1 MDPIEAKPPERIISL
16 SCVVNVCDSYM
27 VGDSYLDMSGLFGV
41 IQNVDKKKKTIVVN
55 TMPTI
60 DEYRDILEERTNC
73 LNSTLNTNIKFIN
86 VGLLCKLMV
95 DKINKI
101 EAERKVMHKEK
112 WKVYNMFQKREEKL
126 IQQMKEIE
134 KLEEDSLVL
143 QEQYGKAMSNHNA
156 EIFHFKKEIQ
166 HLKKKLEDSKFRK
179 EKGSPTIHINKQEKK
194 EHREIQKRE
203 KRDLDRRRKLEK
215 KALIVY

>member
-1 MDPIEAKPPERIISL
+1 
-16 SCVVNVCDSYM
+16 
-27 VGDSYLDMSGLFGV
+27 
-41 IQNVDKKKKTIVVN
+41 
-55 TMPTI
+55 
-60 DEYRDILEERTNC
+60 
-73 LNSTLNTNIKFIN
+73 
-86 VGLLCKLMV
+86 MV
-95 DKINKI
+95 DKFNKI
-101 EAERKVMHKEK
+101 QTERKVMQKEK

-134 KLEEDSLVL
+134 KLEEDTLVL

-156 EIFHFKKEIQ
+156 ETFHLKKEIQ
-166 HLKKKLEDSKFRK
+166 HLKKRLEDFRFKK

-203 KRDLDRRRKLEK
+203 KRDLEKRRKLEK